1 MNITP
6 SRTGRP
12 LPAAGAMAFAGA
24 ALSVLLGRELLP
36 STAGGHISW
45 LFFATTCVVTALAV
59 GWRMAPALAAK
70 RDPAGLLAP
79 CLGLLAI
86 CLPSGLLLSRLGR
99 SLVDTLGQGLFQA
112 GTAVGIAASMLPLGL
127 VVGVGLA
134 LARAAAHQAEPPQT
148 RRLPLFIASGAVLG
162 ALFIILVAVPK
173 LSPLNTCLDMGIGCV
188 AIGILSAAAA
198 PQDNRNLE
206 TWLSLLAVVFV
217 LLLPLS
223 GLLDDKTSA
232 WCTPPAVSQP
242 Q

>member
-12 LPAAGAMAFAGA
+12 LPAAGAMTFAGA
-24 ALSVLLGRELLP
+24 ALIVLLGRELLP
-36 STAGGHISW
+36 GTAGGHISW

-59 GWRMAPALAAK
+59 GWRMVPALAAK

-79 CLGLLAI
+79 CLGLLAV
-86 CLPSGLLLSRLGR
+86 CLPTGLLLSRLGR
-99 SLVDTLGQGLFQA
+99 SLPDTVGQGFFQA
-112 GTAVGIAASMLPLGL
+112 GMAVGIAASMLPLGL
-127 VVGVGLA
+127 VLGAGLGLA
-134 LARAAAHQAEPPQT
+134 TRAARRTDPPQT
-148 RRLPLFIASGAVLG
+148 ARLPLFIAGGAILG
-162 ALFIILVAVPK
+162 ALFVILVAVPK
-173 LSPLNTCLDMGIGCV
+173 LSPLNACLDMGIGCV

-232 WCTPPAVSQP
+232 WCIPPAVSQP
-242 Q
+242 E